1 MEKGQLEALPG
12 QAYITGFIRVYARH
26 LGLDS
31 DELLGRL
38 NALQEGDQAQL
49 PDSNFDDKA
58 LDTPEGQAPFGRV

>member
-12 QAYITGFIRVYARH
+12 QAYITGVIRVHARH

-38 NALQEGDQAQL
+38 NALQDGVRLNCQIPIL
-49 PDSNFDDKA
+49 LTKP
-58 LDTPEGQAPFGRV
+58 

>member
-38 NALQEGDQAQL
+38 NALQEGARLNCQIPIL
-49 PDSNFDDKA
+49 LTKP
-58 LDTPEGQAPFGRV
+58 